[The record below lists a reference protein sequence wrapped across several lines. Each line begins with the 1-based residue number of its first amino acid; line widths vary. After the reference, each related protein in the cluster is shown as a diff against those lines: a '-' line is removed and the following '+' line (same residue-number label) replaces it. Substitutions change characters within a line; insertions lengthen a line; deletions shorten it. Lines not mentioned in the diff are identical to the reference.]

1 MPNVGRPSK
10 GCKNCRDRKVKCDQ
24 KRPSCSQCIRAGKEC
39 HGYRDMLSMMFK
51 NESDVVAKKAE
62 KRYEALAKQKAP
74 VIVPKREPQLVN
86 PDTSALTTPVSKLK
100 SNGSFNDHRASWSRY
115 PTPESMTREIVPSIE
130 EQAQGFFISNYVAH
144 PSMVPRGQ
152 FEWVPEL
159 LARPHTEEILRAS
172 VNAASLAG
180 LANTTKSPAIMQKA
194 QTAYVNALRLT
205 NSALRVKETAV
216 QDSTLI
222 SVIMLGMYE
231 NMVFQDR
238 QSIQAWAKHVAGAC
252 ALLRLRGK
260 EQFESDLARRIFH
273 QFYGVVMLVALETGT
288 TVHEGMHEL
297 YEAMHPT
304 SDYDVHGR
312 QWTTRVVN
320 VMHDA
325 INLNQDKHSDPV
337 TMVNTA
343 VAIDL
348 ELDRINALMPSIWHY
363 ETIVLDEP
371 SDLQFG
377 NSYHVYVDPWIT
389 QMWNHLRSC
398 RMYLYKIMRENITKG
413 CEDYDPPLFS
423 LDEIQVQKK
432 AAEDVMR
439 TTAAGVVAS
448 VPQIAGMIPY
458 PKPRPPHKQDY
469 RLQPPGTYL
478 NSTRSTG
485 LVHLIWPLYAVGAS
499 DLASYEMRQWC
510 IEILHFAALRI
521 GTRQA
526 VVLAD
531 ELKAIQRSV
540 AKASAAGEVLKSA
553 DCFFNRL
560 TLT

>member
-1 MPNVGRPSK
+1 
-10 GCKNCRDRKVKCDQ
+10 
-24 KRPSCSQCIRAGKEC
+24 
-39 HGYRDMLSMMFK
+39 MLSMMFK

-62 KRYEALAKQKAP
+62 KRYEELAKQKAP
-74 VIVPKREPQLVN
+74 VIVPRREQQLLN
-86 PDTSALTTPVSKLK
+86 PDTSVLTTPVSKLK
-100 SNGSFNDHRASWSRY
+100 SNVNFNDHRASWSRY
-115 PTPESMTREIVPSIE
+115 PTPESMTLEIVPSIE
-130 EQAQGFFISNYVAH
+130 EQAQGFFISNYVAQ
-144 PSMVPRGQ
+144 PSVVPRGQ
-152 FEWVPEL
+152 FEWVTEFL
-159 LARPHTEEILRAS
+159 SQPHTKEILLAS

-194 QTAYVNALRLT
+194 QTAYVSALRLT

-231 NMVFQDR
+231 NMVFQGR

-260 EQFESDLARRIFH
+260 EQFQSDLARRIFH

-288 TVHEGMHEL
+288 TVQEGMHEL

-320 VMHDA
+320 VMYDA
-325 INLNQDKHSDPV
+325 ININQDKHSDPV

-363 ETIVLDEP
+363 ETIVLDQP

-423 LDEIQVQKK
+423 LAEAQDQRK

-439 TTAAGVVAS
+439 ATAAGVVAS

-458 PKPRPPHKQDY
+458 PKPRPSRPKDGSSKTAPGQDKQDY
-469 RLQPPGTYL
+469 RLQPPGTHL

-485 LVHLIWPLYAVGAS
+485 LVHLIWPLYAAGAS

-531 ELKAIQRSV
+531 ELKAIQQSV
-540 AKASAAGEVLKSA
+540 AKASATGEVLKSA